1 MKKIGQVL
9 LGIIILVILIV
20 GGYILFM
27 TVTDYKPEDKIKLS
41 IERQTENKLNLN
53 DSFSITTFNIGYAG
67 MDDEQ
72 DFFMDGG
79 KGSRSSSKEKTMEN
93 MKEITTFLKKD
104 HSSFIFLQEVDTNS
118 TRSFRINQYDYLKNN
133 LKAYSSSMALNYKT
147 PWVPVPVLKPHGT
160 VNAGLVNLS
169 KYKVNSATRYQY
181 PGKES
186 WPRQLAELDRCFLE
200 SRISLEN
207 DKELVLIN
215 SHLSAYDKGGKIR
228 KQQLSFLRN
237 YIIKEYKKGNYI
249 IVGGDWNHLI
259 PGTDPLIF
267 KTTEK
272 WPDWLQK
279 IPNDFK
285 PKEFKWVAD
294 KNVPTTRT
302 DATPYKK
309 GENFTAVI
317 DGFLV
322 SDNIEVISVKAHSMD
337 FKNIDHNP
345 VNMKFKLK

>member
-1 MKKIGQVL
+1 MKKIGQVFL
-9 LGIIILVILIV
+9 KVFIFITLVIV
-20 GGYILFM
+20 GYILFM
-27 TVTDYKPEDKIKLS
+27 TVTDYKPEDKIQLS
-41 IERQTENKLNLN
+41 IKGQTGNKLNLK
-53 DSFSITTFNIGYAG
+53 DSFSIATFNIGYGG
-67 MDDEQ
+67 MDDKQ

-79 KGSRSSSKEKTMEN
+79 KGSRSSSKEKTIEN
-93 MKEITTFLKKD
+93 IKGITEFLKKTN
-104 HSSFIFLQEVDTNS
+104 SSFIFLQEVDTNS
-118 TRSFRINQYDYLKNN
+118 TRSFKINQYDYLKNN
-133 LKAYSSSMALNYKT
+133 FKTYSSSMALNYKT
-147 PWVPVPVLKPHGT
+147 PWGPVPILKPHGT
-160 VNAGLVNLS
+160 VNAGLVTLS
-169 KYKVNSATRYQY
+169 KYQINSATRYQY

-200 SRISLEN
+200 SKISLEN
-207 DKELVLIN
+207 GKELVLIN

-228 KQQLSFLRN
+228 KQQLSFLKN

-259 PGTDPLIF
+259 PGTNPLIF

-272 WPDWLQK
+272 WPNWLQK
-279 IPNDFK
+279 IPNEFK

-302 DATPYKK
+302 DGTSYKK

-322 SDNIEVISVKAHSMD
+322 SDNVEVINVKAYSLD
-337 FKNIDHNP
+337 FKNTDHNP
-345 VNMKFKLK
+345 VSVEFKLK

>member
-1 MKKIGQVL
+1 MKKIRQVL
-9 LGIIILVILIV
+9 LGVIILFILIAI
-20 GGYILFM
+20 GYISFM
-27 TVTDYKPEDKIKLS
+27 TVTDYKPKDKMKIS
-41 IERQTENKLNLN
+41 IEGQTENKLN
-53 DSFSITTFNIGYAG
+53 SKGKFSIVTFNIGYGG
-67 MDDEQ
+67 MDDKQ

-93 MKEITTFLKKD
+93 INEITNFLKKND
-104 HSSFIFLQEVDTNS
+104 NSFIFLQEVDTNS

-133 LKAYSSSMALNYKT
+133 FKSYSSSMALNYKT
-147 PWVPVPVLKPHGT
+147 PWVPVPILKPHGT

-169 KYKVNSATRYQY
+169 KYKIDSSTRYQY

-207 DKELVLIN
+207 GRELVLIN

-228 KQQLSFLRN
+228 KQQLSFLKN
-237 YIIKEYKKGNYI
+237 YIIKEYKKENYI

-267 KTTEK
+267 KTTEE
-272 WPDWLQK
+272 WPEWLQK

-285 PKEFKWVAD
+285 PKEFKWAAD

-322 SDNIEVISVKAHSMD
+322 SDNIEVINTKAHSME
-337 FKNIDHNP
+337 FKNTDHNP
-345 VNMKFKLK
+345 VNMEFKFK

>member
-1 MKKIGQVL
+1 VKKIGQVL

-20 GGYILFM
+20 VGYILFM

-53 DSFSITTFNIGYAG
+53 DSFSIATFNIGYAG

-93 MKEITTFLKKD
+93 MKEITAFLKKD

-169 KYKVNSATRYQY
+169 KYEVNSATRYQY

-237 YIIKEYKKGNYI
+237 YIIKEYKKE
-249 IVGGDWNHLI
+249 L
-259 PGTDPLIF
+259 F
-267 KTTEK
+267 K
-272 WPDWLQK
+272 Q
-279 IPNDFK
+279 DFLLG
-285 PKEFKWVAD
+285 
-294 KNVPTTRT
+294 R
-302 DATPYKK
+302 
-309 GENFTAVI
+309 
-317 DGFLV
+317 
-322 SDNIEVISVKAHSMD
+322 
-337 FKNIDHNP
+337 
-345 VNMKFKLK
+345 

>member
-1 MKKIGQVL
+1 MKRMGQVF
-9 LGIIILVILIV
+9 GGIIAIIILII
-20 GGYILFM
+20 GIYILFM
-27 TVTDYKPEDKIKLS
+27 TITDYKPDDKIKLL
-41 IERQTENKLNLN
+41 IKGQKGNKLSLK
-53 DSFSITTFNIGYAG
+53 DKFSITTFNVGYGG
-67 MDDEQ
+67 MDDKQ

-79 KGSRSSSKEKTMEN
+79 KGSRSSSKEKTIEN
-93 MKEITTFLKKD
+93 IKTITDFLKKD
-104 HSSFIFLQEVDTNS
+104 NSSFIFLQEVDINS
-118 TRSFRINQYDYLKNN
+118 TRSFRFNQYEYLNSN
-133 LKAYSSSMALNYKT
+133 LNEYSSSMALNYKT
-147 PWVPVPVLKPHGT
+147 PWVPVPILKPHGAVT
-160 VNAGLVNLS
+160 AGLLSLS
-169 KYKVNSATRYQY
+169 KYKVNSASRYQY

-200 SRISLEN
+200 SRIFLEN
-207 DKELVLIN
+207 GKELVLIN
-215 SHLSAYDKGGKIR
+215 SHLSAYDKDGKIR
-228 KQQLSFLRN
+228 KQQLSFLKN

-259 PGTDPLIF
+259 PGTDPSLF

-285 PKEFKWVAD
+285 PQHFKWVAD

-302 DATPYKK
+302 DATSYKK

-322 SDNIEVISVKAHSMD
+322 SDNVNVISVNGYSLD
-337 FKNIDHNP
+337 FKNTDHNP
-345 VNMKFKLK
+345 VNMEFKLK